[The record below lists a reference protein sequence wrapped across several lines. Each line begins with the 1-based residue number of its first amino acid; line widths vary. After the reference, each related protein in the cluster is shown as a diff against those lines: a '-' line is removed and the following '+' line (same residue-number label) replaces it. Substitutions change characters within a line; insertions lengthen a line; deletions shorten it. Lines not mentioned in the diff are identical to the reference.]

1 MNDDAKRTEV
11 PYGTLDLILLKTLS
25 AMGPLH
31 GYRIARRLEQIS
43 GGAFDLNQG
52 SIYPALTRLV
62 QKGWVQTE
70 WGKSDTG
77 RRVKFYDLT
86 AAGAQQLELEVEKWQ
101 ETTSLVARFLEVAS

>member
-62 QKGWVQTE
+62 QKGWV
-70 WGKSDTG
+70 
-77 RRVKFYDLT
+77 
-86 AAGAQQLELEVEKWQ
+86 
-101 ETTSLVARFLEVAS
+101 